1 MSRPTP
7 PKNAL
12 QFLRWFC
19 RDDYLEEIEGNLL
32 ELYSKQHQESPTKA
46 RRMFIW
52 NVLRHLRPAFIR
64 SFNNVS
70 LTHPGMFRNYF
81 KIAWRHLLKQKQY
94 ALINIGGLAVG
105 LTCFLLIFLYVQH
118 ELSYDRFY
126 ANADQIYRVYQRQ
139 AGNPYMGTEYFA
151 YTTVGLAPALIDEF
165 PEVTQATTFQNHTAL
180 LGYAESNYYEEG
192 LQADS
197 RFFGVFPYPFRQ
209 GNPETALAEA
219 NSIVV
224 TRSLAEKIFG
234 DQDPV
239 GQSLIY
245 RGGEAFR
252 VTGVMEDPPTNASL
266 RFSFVVNIQSA
277 NSQYASEM
285 AEDRWNNNAY
295 YTFFTLSPQADPQT
309 LQDKFPALV
318 EKYVKHE
325 DTYPFQDSYWL
336 QPLSALHLETNLNFD
351 IGLKGNPAY
360 ISLFSLIAAVV
371 LLLACV
377 NYVNLAIA
385 RSIKR
390 ATEVG
395 LRKVVGARRG
405 QLIGQFMGESV
416 LITFLALLVALG
428 LTHFLLPAFGYLLER
443 PIELNLIKNGW
454 LLPGLLA
461 LVGVVGVCAGSY
473 PAFLMSSLRP
483 IQALKGSIGR
493 RFSGMKIRQWLMV
506 GQYAVSIGLMISS
519 LVIYRQ
525 FQFIE
530 DQELGYDKDH
540 IVTVSVLDL
549 GLLDRLD
556 VLKNEWLANP
566 DIISVTAAAEL
577 PTNVTSGT
585 VIRPPGENGQEGF
598 NIYRARVSY
607 DYLKVF
613 GIALIAGRD
622 FSSDIASDLTEA
634 RIINETAAQAL
645 GWTPEEAIGKQYTN
659 YNDEKKTVIGVVKDF
674 HLHSMHRAIAPLLLE
689 LGDSY
694 LFYIALKVRPENL
707 SETIGSV
714 EKSIERYSPYPF
726 EYQFLDERFDQ
737 LYKADRRLGEIFGF
751 FTLLSVLIASL
762 GLFGMAAF
770 TARQRTKEIGI
781 RKVLGAS
788 VNTIVRL
795 LSQDFL
801 KLVLVGFAIAIPL
814 AWYAMQRWLAD
825 FAYRVELEW
834 WVFALAGIIAIV
846 IAWFTV
852 GLQTVRAAR
861 VNPVECLRDE

>member
-1 MSRPTP
+1 MKKQP
-7 PKNAL
+7 PQRAL
-12 QFLRWFC
+12 RFLRWFC

-32 ELYSKQHQESPTKA
+32 ELYSKQHQESATKA

-52 NVLRHLRPAFIR
+52 NVLRHFRPAFIR
-64 SFNNVS
+64 SFNDVS
-70 LTHPGMFRNYF
+70 LTPSGMFRNYF

-126 ANADQIYRVYQRQ
+126 SNADQIYRVYQRQ

-165 PEVTQATTFQNHTAL
+165 PEVSQATTFQNHTAL

-192 LQADS
+192 LQADA
-197 RFFGVFPYPFRQ
+197 RFFGVLSYSFRQ

-219 NSIVV
+219 NSIVI

-252 VTGVMEDPPTNASL
+252 VTGVMEDPPTNASIK
-266 RFSFVVNIQSA
+266 FSFVVNIQSA
-277 NSQYASEM
+277 NAQYASEM

-454 LLPGLLA
+454 LLPSLLA

-530 DQELGYDKDH
+530 NQELGYDKDH

-549 GLLDRLD
+549 DLLNRLD
-556 VLKNEWLANP
+556 VLKNEWLTNP
-566 DIISVTAAAEL
+566 NVISVTAAAEL

-585 VIRPPGENGQEGF
+585 VIRPTDENGQEGF

-622 FSSDIASDLTEA
+622 FSPSVASDLGEA

-645 GWTPEEAIGKQYTN
+645 GWTPEEAIGQQYTN
-659 YNDEKKTVIGVVKDF
+659 YNDEKKTIIGVVKDF

-707 SETIGSV
+707 SETVASV

-834 WVFALAGIIAIV
+834 WVFVLAGVIAVIIALLTISSQA
-846 IAWFTV
+846 I
-852 GLQTVRAAR
+852 QAALS
-861 VNPVECLRDE
+861 NPVDSLHNE